1 VTIFSLT
8 RVKRQLEET
17 VGLIVKLCCSLMA
30 WDCGLRYVFSVSP
43 ALQQG
48 PGAGTRD
55 KEDISRLEMVQR
67 LAKDG
72 CRLLHSPLR
81 ATERPAEVRFKL
93 TFMHQSVH
101 TLLLVLLLG
110 SVFNFGLFW
119 KLQ

>member
-1 VTIFSLT
+1 
-8 RVKRQLEET
+8 
-17 VGLIVKLCCSLMA
+17 MA

-48 PGAGTRD
+48 PGAAIRD

-81 ATERPAEVRFKL
+81 AAERPAEPSSDAAVRVCERERS
-93 TFMHQSVH
+93 HE
-101 TLLLVLLLG
+101 VLLPQRTTSPRAPPSSTSSSSSSSSWTG
-110 SVFNFGLFW
+110 SPSCM
-119 KLQ
+119 